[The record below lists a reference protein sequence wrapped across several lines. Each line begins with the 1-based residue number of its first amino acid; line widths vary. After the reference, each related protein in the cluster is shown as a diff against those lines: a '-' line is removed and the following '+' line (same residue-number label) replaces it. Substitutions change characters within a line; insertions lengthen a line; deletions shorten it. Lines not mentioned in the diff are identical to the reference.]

1 MLILYLRKMYAMR
14 FLMIIMCAFLSFES
28 VKAQKNPVPLDKSP
42 MDVSYFPQDYPVL
55 KMNAKTN
62 GDLVARVLYSRPEKA
77 GRNIFGGIV
86 KYDEIWRLGA
96 NEATEIDIFKPV
108 KINGK
113 TIPKGRYSMYA
124 ICSETHWTII
134 FNTETDVW
142 GLLYNPKKDFLRVN
156 VPVKKEEN
164 CAEAFTMLFEPG
176 KGGASLNIFWDTTSV
191 SVPMSF

>member
-1 MLILYLRKMYAMR
+1 MMILYLRKSCTMK
-14 FLMIIMCAFLSFES
+14 FLVIIVCALISFQTA
-28 VKAQKNPVPLDKSP
+28 KAQINPVPLDKSP

-55 KMNAKTN
+55 KMNGKAN

-86 KYDEIWRLGA
+86 KYNEIWRLGA

-113 TIPKGRYSMYA
+113 TVPKGRYSLYA

-134 FNTETDVW
+134 INNETDVW
-142 GLLYNPKKDFLRVN
+142 GLLYNPKKDLLRVD

-164 CAEAFTMLFEPG
+164 SVESFTMLFEPK
-176 KGGASLNIFWDTTSV
+176 KGGANLNIFWDTTSI
-191 SVPMSF
+191 SLPMNF